1 MRPMHWSKYLQPNL
15 PSSKGSR
22 ASHSSRLRRC
32 VRKVQR
38 SVRVLTEI
46 GKSSFGSCFSGVV
59 FCLLRM
65 FSLNGR
71 KLRLGRWRWCPGVVV
86 GCQVAGCGAGVLAS
100 CSAKRHNPHSCS
112 RQKKRGPAS
121 VTGHRAWLCW
131 NKLIFSCC
139 CCCCCCLL
147 LAAAAAAVCAAARR
161 DPAVV
166 QARPLTAHRLTA
178 RLQSLRLSDQLRQLG
193 AG

>member
-1 MRPMHWSKYLQPNL
+1 MHWSKYLQPNL

-38 SVRVLTEI
+38 SVCVLVEI

-65 FSLNGR
+65 FSLNVR
-71 KLRLGRWRWCPGVVV
+71 KLRVGRWRWCPGVVV
-86 GCQVAGCGAGVLAS
+86 GCQVAGCGPGVVAS
-100 CSAKRHNPHSCS
+100 CSHKRHNPHSCS

-131 NKLIFSCC
+131 NKLLFSSCLW
-139 CCCCCCLL
+139 LL
-147 LAAAAAAVCAAARR
+147 LLFVACSSCSSSLCSCTPRPGSCRSEASHSPPPPSHS
-161 DPAVV
+161 PASKSP
-166 QARPLTAHRLTA
+166 AE
-178 RLQSLRLSDQLRQLG
+178 
-193 AG
+193 

>member
-1 MRPMHWSKYLQPNL
+1 MD
-15 PSSKGSR
+15 
-22 ASHSSRLRRC
+22 
-32 VRKVQR
+32 
-38 SVRVLTEI
+38 I
-46 GKSSFGSCFSGVV
+46 GKSSFRSCFSGVV
-59 FCLLRM
+59 FCLLGM

-86 GCQVAGCGAGVLAS
+86 GCQVAGCGAGVVAS

-139 CCCCCCLL
+139 YCCCCCCCCLQQL
-147 LAAAAAAVCAAARR
+147 QQQF
-161 DPAVV
+161 V
-166 QARPLTAHRLTA
+166 QLHAET
-178 RLQSLRLSDQLRQLG
+178 RQLYERG
-193 AG
+193 LSQPTVSQPGFKVSG

>member
-1 MRPMHWSKYLQPNL
+1 MNHALVKIPAAKR
-15 PSSKGSR
+15 SR

-38 SVRVLTEI
+38 SVRVLAEI

-86 GCQVAGCGAGVLAS
+86 GCQVAGCGAGVVAS